1 MLVHLKYA
9 AGALTGGIAALWL
22 SLGVS
27 VQILV
32 LLIAID
38 IVSGL
43 IAAWSGRRLDSD
55 VGWRGVSRKAITL
68 GVVAAAAVVDPVI
81 DLPLAQFVS
90 GFYAAIE
97 ALSIVENAAV
107 AGVPVPAFLR
117 DALVQWQRLAEG
129 AERVR
134 GGAEDDQRSDA

>member
-1 MLVHLKYA
+1 MHYLKHA
-9 AGALTGGIAALWL
+9 AGVITGGIAALWL

-32 LLIAID
+32 LLIALDLVTGI
-38 IVSGL
+38 
-43 IAAWSGRRLDSD
+43 IAAWAGRRLDSAT
-55 VGWRGVSRKAITL
+55 GWRGVSRKCLTL

-81 DLPLAQFVS
+81 DLPLAEFVA
-90 GFYAAIE
+90 GFYATIE
-97 ALSIVENAAV
+97 GLSILENAAL

-129 AERVR
+129 RR
-134 GGAEDDQRSDA
+134 PDPGP